1 MARFDELDAMGDAI
15 GKVYADCVDRLL
27 VNIARHFKY
36 LQPGEEPGG
45 AFQWQAR
52 KLAELGQVN
61 RENVAIIRRMLG
73 DVPAELAEGLEQ
85 AIMDALADIE
95 EPLRKAAAEG
105 LMGDITPP
113 PEPDPRAMR
122 AFQLYHG
129 QSLDGLNLV
138 NSRMLEST
146 AEAYRGMVADITNR
160 LLNARGTINA
170 ATGEVLAGVE
180 SFNRAL
186 ELATRRLLDA
196 GLTGF
201 VDGGGRHWK
210 PDTYVAMTMRST
222 YHNVSRAAFWER
234 NEEYANDLYLV
245 SQHPGARPLCF
256 PWQCKVISRKD
267 EARDVTDGDG
277 QSVHVYAQ
285 SETTYGE
292 PAGLFGINC
301 GHHPML
307 FIPGA
312 TKVPA
317 LMQNEQENAETYAQ
331 SQKQR
336 KLERDFRKARLEY
349 ATAKA
354 QGADEAELKAAREKL
369 KQADERLDRFEKE
382 TGRRRRRE
390 REYGPVQTKGPTSS
404 ELTRKVEEA
413 AKGGRHPESAQKA
426 PESVQKPQE
435 SAQKPQESAQK
446 PAESDRRPPESA
458 PESVQDIAETKKSVT
473 EEQAPVEKPLTDET
487 KDDKI
492 EAQGFNWNDASF
504 YTETKFARHADR
516 HMAEFGY
523 LSREEYLDGAR
534 KLLSSDISEAVE
546 GFTGKDGFV
555 FRYDVESNALAI
567 GHPGGSISTYFK
579 PTEGREYWNDQ
590 IRKYKP

>member
-1 MARFDELDAMGDAI
+1 MARFDELDAMGDSI
-15 GKVYADCVDRLL
+15 GRVYADCVDRLL

-73 DVPAELAEGLEQ
+73 DVPAELADGLEQ
-85 AIMDALADIE
+85 AILDALADIE
-95 EPLRKAAAEG
+95 EPLKQAAEDG

-113 PEPDPRAMR
+113 PEPDPRAMQ
-122 AFQLYHG
+122 AFRLYHG

-160 LLNARGTINA
+160 LLNARETINA

-245 SQHPGARPLCF
+245 SQHPGARPLCY

-277 QSVHVYAQ
+277 QPVHVYAQ

-301 GHHPML
+301 GHHPEL

-312 TKVPA
+312 TKIPE
-317 LMQNEQENAETYAQ
+317 LMQNEQENAETYAL

-336 KLERDFRKARLEY
+336 KLEREFRKARLAYES
-349 ATAKA
+349 AKA
-354 QGADEAELKAAREKL
+354 QGAEKTTIDAAREKL
-369 KQADERLDRFEKE
+369 KRADERLDRFEKE

-390 REYGPVQTKGPTSS
+390 REYGPVQAKGPDQRQNDLSANSGAVSGAKKTPGWQDRHA
-404 ELTRKVEEA
+404 ERYYEGVRRRKPGVDA
-413 AKGGRHPESAQKA
+413 SKIAKHTEF
-426 PESVQKPQE
+426 
-435 SAQKPQESAQK
+435 
-446 PAESDRRPPESA
+446 
-458 PESVQDIAETKKSVT
+458 T
-473 EEQAPVEKPLTDET
+473 EEQAEDIRQHMFIREQPLENGTRIARFAPDF
-487 KDDKI
+487 DQ
-492 EAQGFNWNDASF
+492 AQAWQ
-504 YTETKFARHADR
+504 R
-516 HMAEFGY
+516 
-523 LSREEYLDGAR
+523 L
-534 KLLSSDISEAVE
+534 
-546 GFTGKDGFV
+546 
-555 FRYDVESNALAI
+555 
-567 GHPGGSISTYFK
+567 
-579 PTEGREYWNDQ
+579 TEGRGTDTDILMLKHEYLELTEMREHGYNYDEAHAIANEKYNWWEAVFNE
-590 IRKYKP
+590 RKGVQ

>member
-1 MARFDELDAMGDAI
+1 MARFDDLDRLGDAI
-15 GKVYADCVDRLL
+15 GSTYADCVDRLL
-27 VNIARHFKY
+27 VNIAHHFKY
-36 LQPGEEPGG
+36 LLPGEEPGG

-61 RENVAIIRRMLG
+61 RENVEIIRRMLG
-73 DVPAELAEGLEQ
+73 DVPAELADGLEQ
-85 AIMDALADIE
+85 AILDALVDIE
-95 EPLRKAAAEG
+95 EPLRKAAEDG
-105 LMGDITPP
+105 LLGIETPP
-113 PEPDPRAMR
+113 PEVESRAPSAGAPGPIAHEIDPRAMQ

-186 ELATRRLLDA
+186 ELATKRLLDE

-245 SQHPGARPLCF
+245 SQHPGARPLCY

-277 QSVHVYAQ
+277 NPVHVYAQ

-301 GHHPML
+301 GHHPEL
-307 FIPGA
+307 FVPGA

-317 LMQNEQENAETYAQ
+317 LRQSEAENAETYAQ
-331 SQKQR
+331 SQQQR
-336 KLERDFRKARLEY
+336 KLERDFRKARLVY
-349 ATAKA
+349 DTAKA
-354 QGADEAELKAAREKL
+354 QGAEDAKSAAKPVAAPSTAPLWRPG
-369 KQADERLDRFEKE
+369 
-382 TGRRRRRE
+382 GRRYACRR
-390 REYGPVQTKGPTSS
+390 
-404 ELTRKVEEA
+404 
-413 AKGGRHPESAQKA
+413 
-426 PESVQKPQE
+426 
-435 SAQKPQESAQK
+435 
-446 PAESDRRPPESA
+446 PAE
-458 PESVQDIAETKKSVT
+458 
-473 EEQAPVEKPLTDET
+473 PV
-487 KDDKI
+487 
-492 EAQGFNWNDASF
+492 
-504 YTETKFARHADR
+504 
-516 HMAEFGY
+516 
-523 LSREEYLDGAR
+523 
-534 KLLSSDISEAVE
+534 
-546 GFTGKDGFV
+546 
-555 FRYDVESNALAI
+555 
-567 GHPGGSISTYFK
+567 
-579 PTEGREYWNDQ
+579 
-590 IRKYKP
+590 

>member
-1 MARFDELDAMGDAI
+1 MARFDELDAMGDSI

-95 EPLRKAAAEG
+95 EPLRKAAEDG
-105 LMGDITPP
+105 LIGGGTLLAA
-113 PEPDPRAMR
+113 PDPRAMQ
-122 AFQLYHG
+122 AFTLYHG

-186 ELATRRLLDA
+186 ELATRRLLDE

-201 VDGGGRHWK
+201 VDGDGRRWK

-245 SQHPGARPLCF
+245 SQHPGARPLCY

-267 EARDVTDGDG
+267 EAREELDGDDNP
-277 QSVHVYAQ
+277 VHVYAQ

-301 GHHPML
+301 GHHPEL

-312 TKVPA
+312 TKIPE
-317 LMQNEQENAETYAQ
+317 LMQNEQENAETYAL

-336 KLERDFRKARLEY
+336 KLEREFRKARLEY

-354 QGADEAELKAAREKL
+354 QGADEAAVKAAQEKL

-390 REYGPVQTKGPTSS
+390 REYGPTVSNQAKPQMSAENRLTDGQIGFKKDADPIRQYLGSASSSHPEMVEHITQELQSKGIKVTIEDSREVMGYFPSTVAGKPGEFKVSKDAS
-404 ELTRKVEEA
+404 ISAWMHEQQHAQDDEESGWRGSRIVWDTEQSIAWEQRAYQKEIDFAQKLGYTDVVEEL
-413 AKGGRHPESAQKA
+413 
-426 PESVQKPQE
+426 
-435 SAQKPQESAQK
+435 
-446 PAESDRRPPESA
+446 RRLLRKE
-458 PESVQDIAETKKSVT
+458 
-473 EEQAPVEKPLTDET
+473 
-487 KDDKI
+487 I
-492 EAQGFNWNDASF
+492 E
-504 YTETKFARHADR
+504 RR
-516 HMAEFGY
+516 
-523 LSREEYLDGAR
+523 RE
-534 KLLSSDISEAVE
+534 
-546 GFTGKDGFV
+546 
-555 FRYDVESNALAI
+555 
-567 GHPGGSISTYFK
+567 
-579 PTEGREYWNDQ
+579 
-590 IRKYKP
+590 